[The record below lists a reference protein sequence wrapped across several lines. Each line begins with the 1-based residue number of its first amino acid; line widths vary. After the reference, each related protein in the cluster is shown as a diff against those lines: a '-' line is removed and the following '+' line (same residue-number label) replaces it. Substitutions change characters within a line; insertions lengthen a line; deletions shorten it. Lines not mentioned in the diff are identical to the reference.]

1 MNLASRVEL
10 GDGARMPWFG
20 VGLYKVAPPEIEPL
34 VDAALGLG
42 HRLFDTATMYKN
54 ELALGSALS
63 ASGVPREDV
72 FLTTKV
78 LNADHGFDRTR
89 EACHES
95 LDRLGTDYLDLYL
108 IHWPAPT
115 QNRFIETWE
124 ALVSLREEGLVRSI
138 GVANFHVHHLDRL
151 AERGLPAP
159 VLNQVECHPWL
170 PQEAL
175 RAWQAD
181 RGILTQAWS
190 PLARGRLLVDPVI
203 RGVAAAHGATP
214 AQVLLAWQLSREVAV
229 IPKTTGA
236 HRLTENALAVDLVL
250 TEADMLSI
258 AHLESGVRTGADP
271 DDRD

>member
-170 PQEAL
+170 PQEACGPGRPTAGSSL
-175 RAWQAD
+175 RPGHRWP
-181 RGILTQAWS
+181 GVGSWLTQS
-190 PLARGRLLVDPVI
+190 SGELRPRMVPPLPRFSWPGSSAARWR
-203 RGVAAAHGATP
+203 
-214 AQVLLAWQLSREVAV
+214 
-229 IPKTTGA
+229 
-236 HRLTENALAVDLVL
+236 
-250 TEADMLSI
+250 
-258 AHLESGVRTGADP
+258 
-271 DDRD
+271 